1 MPSLARDYMSPVVE
15 THPDV
20 MLAEAIQKMLQAH
33 SRVLVVTELLSDTIE
48 GLLTATDILREMS
61 RGEQRLLQVNVARLM
76 TPRQRLVALAEDSLM
91 LDAVEQMSRN
101 NLHAIVVLNA
111 LRPVGVIHQVD
122 VLRWWQE
129 TFAGA
134 NST

>member
-15 THPDV
+15 THPEV
-20 MLAEAIQKMLQAH
+20 MLAEAIQKMLQAN
-33 SRVLVVTELLSDTIE
+33 SRVLVVTDLLSGTIE

-76 TPRQRLVALAEDSLM
+76 TPRQRLVALAEDSVM
-91 LDAVEQMSRN
+91 LDAVEHMSRN
-101 NLHAIVVLNA
+101 NLHAIVILNA
-111 LRPVGVIHQVD
+111 LRPVGVIHQME
-122 VLRWWQE
+122 VLRWWQD

-134 NST
+134 SST